1 MCSPVGAKQVAN
13 RLGQVAEYWMK
24 RLAPLLDHTGN
35 TTAWADPTSGWVSDR
50 MGNVFALVWFA
61 GVFNRTGAQVGW
73 WYGDHIRDRY
83 GRVVLF
89 RPGTKI
95 EGINMP
101 RPKKIPP
108 PPKLHLP
115 SGHPVLKWLPTP
127 SVKKHQWA
135 DLRSLHDGLGRLR
148 AWAAKAASSQ
158 EKSSGSVRHGKK
170 RSRWLD
176 R

>member
-1 MCSPVGAKQVAN
+1 
-13 RLGQVAEYWMK
+13 MK

-35 TTAWADPTSGWVSDR
+35 TTAWADPTSGSVSDR

-89 RPGTKI
+89 GPGTKI
-95 EGINMP
+95 EGINVP

-115 SGHPVLKWLPTP
+115 SGHPVLKWLLTP

-148 AWAAKAASSQ
+148 AWAAKAASSRG
-158 EKSSGSVRHGKK
+158 KSLVARF
-170 RSRWLD
+170 D
-176 R
+176 RVKNDRAGWTDKYAEQAQCVNGLGR